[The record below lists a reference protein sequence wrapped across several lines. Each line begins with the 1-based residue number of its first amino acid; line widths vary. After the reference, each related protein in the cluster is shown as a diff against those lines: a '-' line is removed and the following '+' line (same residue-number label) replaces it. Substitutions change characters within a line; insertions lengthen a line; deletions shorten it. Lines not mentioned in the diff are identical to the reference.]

1 MNFLFFQASIMSPFQ
16 KRVQLML
23 ANVMDASL
31 ANTIKGHAPLRA
43 SQTLRSALRMR
54 GKSVGSITYFY
65 SAKNDQDV
73 VFSSDLEFAHGLL
86 LEADET
92 VKSYDVDPD
101 RVIAFI
107 EGKGYLGSKPDAIVK
122 LWSGRTRYVEVKY
135 LEDQRRKRA
144 VLQAEIQKRVA
155 DSVNADWCWFSEK
168 DVQAKNRLLH
178 DWLHIAPVLA
188 QSRVEVKSRWEHL
201 MKWVLE
207 ASREA
212 TTLGNL
218 KRCTHDPW
226 ELVFS
231 TTVLLVQLGK
241 LRSDLE
247 MRPLSAETM
256 IAPRDVIYA

>member
-1 MNFLFFQASIMSPFQ
+1 MQANI
-16 KRVQLML
+16 
-23 ANVMDASL
+23 MDASQ

-43 SQTLRSALRMR
+43 SKTLRSALRKR

-65 SAKNDQDV
+65 SAKNDRDI
-73 VFSSDLEFAHGLL
+73 VFSSDLEFAHGVL

-92 VKSYDVDPD
+92 VKNYDVDPD

-107 EGKGYLGSKPDAIVK
+107 EGTGYLGSKPDAIVK

-135 LEDQRRKRA
+135 LEDQRRERA
-144 VLQAEIQKRVA
+144 VLQAEIQKRAA
-155 DSVNADWCWFSEK
+155 DSVNADWCWFSEN
-168 DVQAKNRLLH
+168 DVKAKNRLLH

-188 QSRVEVKSRWEHL
+188 QSRVEVKSRWEYL

-207 ASREA
+207 ASHEE

-218 KRCTHDPW
+218 KRCTKDPW

-231 TTVLLVQLGK
+231 TTLLLVQRGK

-247 MRPLSAETM
+247 MRPLSAETV
-256 IAPRDVIYA
+256 IASRGVLYA

>member
-1 MNFLFFQASIMSPFQ
+1 
-16 KRVQLML
+16 
-23 ANVMDASL
+23 MDASQ
-31 ANTIKGHAPLRA
+31 ANIIKGHAPLRA
-43 SQTLRSALRMR
+43 SRTLRSALRMR

-65 SAKNDQDV
+65 SAKNDRDI
-73 VFSSDLEFAHGLL
+73 VFSSDLEFAHGVL

-101 RVIAFI
+101 RVVAWI

-135 LEDQRRKRA
+135 LEDQRHKRA
-144 VLQAEIQKRVA
+144 ALQAEIQKRAA
-155 DSVNADWCWFSEK
+155 DSVNADWCWFSENGVY
-168 DVQAKNRLLH
+168 DKNRLLH
-178 DWLHIAPVLA
+178 DWLQIAPVLA
-188 QSRVEVKSRWEHL
+188 QSRVEVKSRWEYL

-207 ASREA
+207 ASIEE

-218 KRCTHDPW
+218 KRCAKDPW

-231 TTVLLVQLGK
+231 TTFLLVQRGK

-247 MRPLSAETM
+247 MRPLSADTV
-256 IAPRDVIYA
+256 IAPRDDFYA